1 MAMRADSELKV
12 ITKAKDL
19 ISYLFQISENAPKK
33 FRFTLISKMQNSALN
48 VLEYLILANEIMLGS
63 AEDNKTRK
71 DYQHKAIA
79 NLKVLDALAMSARQV
94 NCILPKQYEVL
105 SRHISDCVKLTGAWI
120 NSDKKRSDNMGMQL

>member
-1 MAMRADSELKV
+1 MATRADSELMV

-33 FRFTLISKMQNSALN
+33 FRFTLVSKMQNSALN
-48 VLEYLILANEIMLGS
+48 SLECLILANEIMLGN
-63 AEDNKTRK
+63 AEDNKSRK
-71 DYQHKAIA
+71 DLQHKAIA

-94 NCILPKQYEVL
+94 NCVLPKQYEVL

-120 NSDKKRSDNMGMQL
+120 NSDKKRLDSTGMRL